1 MQSATATAMHA
12 ASACT
17 RKLAIT
23 GGQSS
28 QQTIYYIGIRE
39 IPLYLSVCVC
49 AIRQQA
55 GGQLLAQT
63 KSLFLHGSGRRQII
77 YYVCIFMLHL

>member
-1 MQSATATAMHA
+1 MQSATAATATAMHA

-28 QQTIYYIGIRE
+28 QQTIYYI
-39 IPLYLSVCVC
+39 VVFF
-49 AIRQQA
+49 A
-55 GGQLLAQT
+55 G
-63 KSLFLHGSGRRQII
+63 
-77 YYVCIFMLHL
+77 